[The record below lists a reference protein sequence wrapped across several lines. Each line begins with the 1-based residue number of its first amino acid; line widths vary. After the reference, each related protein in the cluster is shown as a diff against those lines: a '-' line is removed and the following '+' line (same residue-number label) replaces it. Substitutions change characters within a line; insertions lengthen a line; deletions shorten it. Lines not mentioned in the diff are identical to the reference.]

1 MFTSPYAASTY
12 ADGAEGSGP
21 LYQFQPPQ
29 VNDIPWYLPTSHG
42 PAVALYKH
50 YRLKSRGVNV
60 FVLSDDTV
68 VQDTATPENSN
79 TNMPLPWILNDPLNE
94 YSYVTNW
101 DGSITNTYLDPH
113 IAYVYE
119 GGHVHTINQTE
130 AEFLSAAGY
139 SDSITAL

>member
-12 ADGAEGSGP
+12 ADGTMGSGP

-29 VNDIPWYLPTSHG
+29 VKDIPWYLPTSHG
-42 PAVALYKH
+42 PAVSLYRH

-60 FVLSDDTV
+60 FILSDGSV
-68 VQDTATPENSN
+68 VQDTATTENSN
-79 TNMPLPWILNDPLNE
+79 TAIPLPWILNDPLNE

-101 DGSITNTYLDPH
+101 DGSVTHTYLDPF
-113 IAYVYE
+113 IEYVYE
-119 GGHVHTINQTE
+119 GGHVHTINQIE

-139 SDSITAL
+139 SDCIVAL